1 MTETNEK
8 LQALH
13 EIADLLNEKLEE
25 VRKSGKFQTALALAE
40 TVEKLENY
48 IKEKETAQKKQQG
61 HLQP

>member
-13 EIADLLNEKLEE
+13 EVADVLKEKLNE
-25 VRKSGKFQTALALAE
+25 VRQNGKFQTALALAE
-40 TVEKLENY
+40 TVDKLENY
-48 IKEKETAQKKQQG
+48 IKEREEGLKQPKG